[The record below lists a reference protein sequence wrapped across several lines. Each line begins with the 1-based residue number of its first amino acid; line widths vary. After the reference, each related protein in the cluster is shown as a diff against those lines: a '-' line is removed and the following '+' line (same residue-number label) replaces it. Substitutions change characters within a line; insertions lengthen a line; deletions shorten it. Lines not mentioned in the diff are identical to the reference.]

1 MKFPRRNTDNKRQ
14 MEKGGTLRNVAHKFH
29 KSECYQGQVG
39 DRVTVPAR
47 QLSALRTG
55 KFI

>member
-39 DRVTVPAR
+39 DRVLVPAR
-47 QLSALRTG
+47 ELSALRTG